1 LKKFKNLNANTIK
14 AESAKE
20 ENKNVNTAFT
30 STKNLVASLSNLS
43 ILSSSSSNVNTDKQ
57 KSKINLAIQNNA
69 FRKLENI
76 RKNKSIWKVR
86 DDSDSEEDA
95 KKSKNKQKN
104 ITKYNKKVKNTDS
117 DSSSDSD
124 ESIKQPS
131 KNTTKTTF
139 YRSNNSSQFSNYSLN
154 SSAGT
159 GSASSF
165 LINSSLTMNKL
176 LLPNQIQS
184 RLLLQNRKTGE
195 KEGDYQVYYKNS
207 LFKANSKSATVKKDL
222 INAQI

>member
-1 LKKFKNLNANTIK
+1 
-14 AESAKE
+14 
-20 ENKNVNTAFT
+20 
-30 STKNLVASLSNLS
+30 LS
-43 ILSSSSSNVNTDKQ
+43 ILSSSSSSNVKTDKQ

-76 RKNKSIWKVR
+76 RKNKSIWKVK
-86 DDSDSEEDA
+86 DDSDSEEEDV
-95 KKSKNKQKN
+95 KKSKNKQKK
-104 ITKYNKKVKNTDS
+104 ITKYNKKIKNTDS

-184 RLLLQNRKTGE
+184 RLLLKNRTSGE
-195 KEGDYQVYYKNS
+195 KEADYQVYYKNS